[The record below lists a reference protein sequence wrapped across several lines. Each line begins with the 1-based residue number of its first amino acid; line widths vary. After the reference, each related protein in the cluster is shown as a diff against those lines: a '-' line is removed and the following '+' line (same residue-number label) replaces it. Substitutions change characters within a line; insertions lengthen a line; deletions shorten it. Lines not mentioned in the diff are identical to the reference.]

1 MAAFDDHNLDDANG
15 WQQTPEGWASTDRAG
30 PGCDDCGGTAFTI
43 ELWNSRPL
51 AAPKSA
57 PVTETTHNS
66 GEGDPS
72 VMPDSIG
79 ADTVLLAKYQEG
91 NENA

>member
-1 MAAFDDHNLDDANG
+1 MTNLLPCPFCASINID
-15 WQQTPEGWASTDRAG
+15 PKGWASTVRAG
-30 PGCDDCGGTAFTI
+30 PACDDCGGTADTI
-43 ELWNSRPL
+43 ELWNSRPF

-79 ADTVLLAKYQEG
+79 AGTP
-91 NENA
+91 